1 MRTKQQQTPQQVVN
15 GRVINY
21 NVMYATLRCDKK
33 RRETGTQ
40 RVLHAV
46 RTDRGEMKTSF
57 YPGFYQTS
65 VEEKGVEVIREI

>member
-1 MRTKQQQTPQQVVN
+1 
-15 GRVINY
+15 
-21 NVMYATLRCDKK
+21 MYATVRCDKK

-46 RTDRGEMKTSF
+46 RTDRGETKTSF